1 MNPPKPTPTTARQT
15 SIEADVESVRL
26 DRLRQL
32 AVMDTGQEPVFD
44 ALARTASAICG
55 TPIALVSLVDD
66 TRQWF
71 KANIGLEGVAQTSR
85 KVAFCAH
92 AIASAEVMEVPDAML
107 DPRFVA
113 NPLVTGEQHIRFY
126 AGAPIIMPGGER
138 LGTLCVLD
146 RETHHLNDTQRLA
159 LKDLAAIV
167 AEVLLTRERAH
178 YQQLVGDEGR
188 FQALSDFSPLG
199 IYHTDALGACTYT
212 NPRWQQIYGLT
223 LAQSLGYGWVEAIHP
238 DDRAQVFEQW
248 EKTAMQGGTFDMTFR
263 LRRPNGEVAHVR
275 SQSRAVAAVP
285 ESENSAQGFVG
296 VVEDITSRKLI
307 EDQLR
312 ASNSFRD
319 RAEQIAGVGGWEVD
333 LRTRSVKWTDQNCR
347 IYDLPL
353 GYQPAFDE
361 HLKYFAPEHHATIE
375 RHANECIR
383 NGKPWDLELPMT
395 TATGRA
401 IWIRSNGRA
410 EYEEGRAVRLV
421 GALQDITEKKT
432 TEEKLRQSEER
443 LQRALDASNLVL
455 WDLDLGNRQV
465 YLSEAWSA
473 LVGWPGAPLLPTTL
487 NLDALVSRVPE
498 DDQEATRQAIV
509 SAVKGETPAYSVE
522 HRYRTQDGRL
532 IWLSSEGRVTLRDA
546 NGRALRMSG
555 TNHDITA
562 RKLATE
568 QLQRAVDITSAAIES
583 TDDGII
589 VINARRE
596 VILNNQ
602 QFLNILRVPPAL
614 GGANQLDLLRHVF
627 TQMKNPEPLRQKIEE
642 LERQGIT
649 ESFDL
654 LEFKDGRYIER
665 TSKPHKFG
673 NEANGRAISYRDVT
687 ERHTAAI
694 ELKNAKEAA
703 EAANQA
709 KSDFLATMSH
719 EIRTP
724 LNGIVGITHLL
735 LDEPLNTTQKQFAQL
750 IDSSAQSLLVLV
762 NDFLDLAKIEAGKTV
777 LEDVPFD
784 LRRLLA
790 DLTNLYTHRAS
801 GKPLVFH
808 CRIAPSL
815 PGWMYGDST
824 RLRQILGNLLSNA
837 LKFTARGE
845 ISLEVNPVRGPRESI
860 GLEFL
865 VTDTGIGIPPEV
877 QARLFEHFVQ
887 ADASTTRQFGGTGL
901 GLAIVKQLSELMGG
915 SIALRSTPGAGSCF
929 VLRLPQ
935 VRFATVDVA
944 NHGNEA
950 ADEKTTAHTER
961 SGKILLAEDNHT
973 NQVVVVG
980 LLKKMGWYDVTL
992 VVNGKEA
999 VQAALTGDFA
1009 AILMD
1014 CQMPVMDGYTAA
1026 QALRDNGCHTPI
1038 IAMTANAIKG
1048 DADKCFAAGMNDYLA
1063 KPINP
1068 PMLQQ
1073 VLLRWMQHDPY
1084 AFMATSHTSMPNTR
1098 SLPVF
1103 DREAALQRLGGDTDL
1118 LDKVVSSFLDNTPTV
1133 LADLLQALD
1142 APDQDAVYRH
1152 AHTLLGSSAA
1162 VAASAME
1169 ALLASMN
1176 QQAKLGNLAQVQ
1188 HALPQLADAFACFV
1202 KAAKSPQNL

>member
-1 MNPPKPTPTTARQT
+1 MNPSKPPQRASHHT

-44 ALARTASAICG
+44 ALARAASAICG

-92 AIASAEVMEVPDAML
+92 AITSADVMEVPDTMQ

-138 LGTLCVLD
+138 LGTLCVLA
-146 RETHHLNDTQRLA
+146 RETHHLSDMQRQA
-159 LKDLAAIV
+159 LKDLADVV
-167 AEVLLTRERAH
+167 AELLLTRERAH
-178 YQQLVGDEGR
+178 YQQLIGDEGR
-188 FQALSDFSPLG
+188 FKALSDFSPLG
-199 IYHTDALGACTYT
+199 IYHTDALGTCTYT
-212 NPRWQQIYGLT
+212 NPRWQEIYGMT
-223 LAQSLGYGWVEAIHP
+223 LAQSLGHGWVEAIHP
-238 DDRAQVFEQW
+238 DDRALVFEQW

-263 LRRPNGEVAHVR
+263 LRRASGEVVHVR
-275 SQSRAVAAVP
+275 SQSRAVAAMP
-285 ESENSAQGFVG
+285 ESENSTQGFVG

-319 RAEQIAGVGGWEVD
+319 RAERIAGVGGWEID
-333 LRTRSVKWTDQNCR
+333 LRSNGVKWTDQNCR
-347 IYDLPL
+347 IYDLPI
-353 GYQPAFDE
+353 GYQPAFED
-361 HLKYFAPEHHATIE
+361 HLKYFAPEHHATIQ
-375 RHANECIR
+375 RIASECIC
-383 NGKPWDLELPMT
+383 NGEVWDLELPMT

-410 EYEEGRAVRLV
+410 EYENGRAIRLV

-432 TEEKLRQSEER
+432 IEEKLRLSEER

-455 WDLDLGNRQV
+455 WDLDLNNRQV
-465 YLSEAWSA
+465 YLSEAWAA

-487 NLDALVSRVPE
+487 TLDGLLSRVPKE
-498 DDQEATRQAIV
+498 DQKATHQAIV
-509 SAVKGETPAYSVE
+509 AAVKGLTPSYTVE
-522 HRYRTQDGRL
+522 HRYRTQDGRM

-546 NGRALRMSG
+546 AGRALRMSG

-568 QLQRAVDITSAAIES
+568 ELQRAVDIAGAAIES

-589 VINARRE
+589 VINAQRD

-602 QFLNILRVPPAL
+602 QFLNILKIPPVMA
-614 GGANQLDLLRHVF
+614 GANQRELLRHVF
-627 TQMKNPEPLRQKIEE
+627 TLMKNPQPLMEKTQALDRE
-642 LERQGIT
+642 GIA

-654 LEFKDGRYIER
+654 LEFKDGRFIER
-665 TSKPHKFG
+665 TSKPHIFG
-673 NEANGRAISYRDVT
+673 TETKGRVVSYRDVT
-687 ERHTAAI
+687 ERQNAAL
-694 ELKNAKEAA
+694 ELQKAKEIA
-703 EAANQA
+703 EAANRA

-750 IDSSAQSLLVLV
+750 IDGSAQALMMLV

-777 LEDVPFD
+777 LEDLPFD
-784 LRRLLA
+784 LRSLLG
-790 DLTNLYTHRAS
+790 DLTNLYNHRAS
-801 GKPLVFH
+801 GKQLVFH
-808 CRIAPSL
+808 CRIAASL
-815 PGWMYGDST
+815 PGWMYGDSN
-824 RLRQILGNLLSNA
+824 RLRQILSNLLSNA
-837 LKFTARGE
+837 LKFTHSGK
-845 ISLEVNPVRGPRESI
+845 ISLDVNPIKGPCESM

-865 VTDTGIGIPPEV
+865 VTDTGIGITAEV
-877 QARLFEHFVQ
+877 QTRLFEHFVQ

-915 SIALRSTPGAGSCF
+915 SILVRSTPGAGSCF

-935 VRFATVDVA
+935 VRFATVD
-944 NHGNEA
+944 A
-950 ADEKTTAHTER
+950 ATHNSETTEEKILWHAKR

-973 NQVVVVG
+973 NQVVVIG
-980 LLKKMGWYDVTL
+980 LLKKMGWHDVTL

-999 VQAALTGDFA
+999 VDAALTGDFA
-1009 AILMD
+1009 VVLMD
-1014 CQMPVMDGYTAA
+1014 CQMPLMDGYTAA
-1026 QALRDNGCHTPI
+1026 QTLRDNGCHTPI

-1063 KPINP
+1063 KPVNP

-1084 AFMATSHTSMPNTR
+1084 AFMATNHTALPNTQP
-1098 SLPVF
+1098 LPVF
-1103 DREAALQRLGGDTDL
+1103 DHQAALERLGGDADL
-1118 LDKVVSSFLDNTPTV
+1118 LGKVVDSFLDNTPSV
-1133 LADLLQALD
+1133 LADLLQALG
-1142 APDQDAVYRH
+1142 APDKDAVYRH
-1152 AHTLLGSSAA
+1152 AHTLLGSSAT
-1162 VAASAME
+1162 VAATEMA
-1169 ALLASMN
+1169 ALLSSIN
-1176 QQAKLGNLAQVQ
+1176 QQAKQGNLAQIQQVM
-1188 HALPQLADAFACFV
+1188 PQLGQAFERFV